1 MPKTTL
7 TSSEPEEKRNFALRE
22 AKRNENGIFSGGS
35 PGQAALKATNRGI
48 KDIQLRERGT
58 KKVQVF
64 IGEHKQVKKPASVP
78 SWSTTKI
85 FIGEHKQ
92 VKKPASAPAWMPATI
107 FIGEHKQV
115 KKPASVPSWSTTK
128 IFIGEH
134 KQVKKPASVPSW
146 STTKIFIGE
155 RKQVKKPAGASA

>member
-58 KKVQVF
+58 KKV
-64 IGEHKQVKKPASVP
+64 H
-78 SWSTTKI
+78 I

-92 VKKPASAPAWMPATI
+92 VKKPASAPAPAWMPATI

-115 KKPASVPSWSTTK
+115 KRPASVPAWSTTK

-134 KQVKKPASVPSW
+134 KQVKKPASVPAW

-155 RKQVKKPAGASA
+155 RKQVKKPAGAPA

>member
-7 TSSEPEEKRNFALRE
+7 TLSEPEEKRNFALRD
-22 AKRNENGIFSGGS
+22 AKRNENGIFSGKS
-35 PGQAALKATNRGI
+35 PGQAALKATNGGI

-58 KKVQVF
+58 KKVR
-64 IGEHKQVKKPASVP
+64 
-78 SWSTTKI
+78 I

-92 VKKPASAPAWMPATI
+92 VKKPASAPAPAWMPATI

-115 KKPASVPSWSTTK
+115 KKPASL
-128 IFIGEH
+128 
-134 KQVKKPASVPSW
+134 PSW

>member
-7 TSSEPEEKRNFALRE
+7 TLSEPEEKRNFALRD
-22 AKRNENGIFSGGS
+22 AKRNENGIFSGKS

-58 KKVQVF
+58 KKVY
-64 IGEHKQVKKPASVP
+64 
-78 SWSTTKI
+78 I

-92 VKKPASAPAWMPATI
+92 VKKPASAPAPAWMPATI

-115 KKPASVPSWSTTK
+115 KKPASVPAWSTTK

-134 KQVKKPASVPSW
+134 KQVKKPASVPAW

-155 RKQVKKPAGASA
+155 HKQVKKPAGAPA